1 MVGKLKRFL
10 LIGCITIVIL
20 ASVLALIGAYW
31 GQRLV
36 DTPLQ
41 VGEQPV
47 LFEVASGMHA
57 KSVLQKLEQQGIW
70 THSSELSYFASRLWA
85 NPERLQ
91 AGVYQ
96 LQQGQTLAQFWQQL
110 ATGRQHQFTVTLVEG
125 QTLSQWLDLLR
136 SHDYLKT
143 SDVSA
148 EELVQAIA
156 SDSDHVSLE
165 GLLAPDTYHF
175 FAATSVLEILRKAY
189 VTQQERLHSV
199 WQNRASDLPY
209 TEPYEL
215 LIMASIIEKET
226 GLSGERDVVSSVFV
240 NRLRTG
246 MRLQSDPTTIYG
258 IKDFDGNLTRAHLR
272 ESTPFNT
279 YRIDGLPPT
288 PIAMPSLASLRAAA
302 HPATTEYFYFV
313 ADGTGGH
320 VFSRT
325 LEEHNR
331 AVNRYQRGIN

>member
-1 MVGKLKRFL
+1 VGKLKRFL
-10 LIGCITIVIL
+10 LIGSVTMVIL
-20 ASVLALIGAYW
+20 ATLLVLIGAYW
-31 GQRLV
+31 SQRLV

-41 VGEQPV
+41 VTEQPV
-47 LFEVASGMHA
+47 LFEVVSGMHA
-57 KSVLQKLEQQGIW
+57 KSVLQKLQQQGLW
-70 THSSELSYFASRLWA
+70 HHSSDVSYLASRLWA
-85 NPERLQ
+85 NPQHLQ

-96 LQQGQTLAQFWQQL
+96 LQPGQTLTQFWQQL
-110 ATGRQHQFTVTLVEG
+110 AAGRQHQFAVTLVEG
-125 QTLSQWLDLLR
+125 QTLSQWLSLLQ
-136 SHDYLKT
+136 SHDYLKPI
-143 SDVSA
+143 DLA
-148 EELVQAIA
+148 PENLGEAIA
-156 SDSDHVSLE
+156 GASEVKSLE

-175 FAATSVLEILRKAY
+175 FAATPALEILRKAY
-189 VTQQERLHSV
+189 ATQQERLQSV
-199 WQNRASDLPY
+199 WQDRAPDLPY

-302 HPATTEYFYFV
+302 HPATTDYFYFV
-313 ADGTGGH
+313 ADGSGGH

-331 AVNRYQRGIN
+331 AVNRYQRGMN